1 MTKALDLLVEYL
13 NNSNSSGISI
23 KGRGVSKLHDFLTVA
38 FSEGVRDCDLRL
50 TITAFSIFQLIH
62 LYFAFAEIC
71 TKCIFVKRRRKMV
84 ERE

>member
-38 FSEGVRDCDLRL
+38 FSDGVRDCDLRL
-50 TITAFSIFQLIH
+50 TIKIFFTFNNFHYAFI
-62 LYFAFAEIC
+62 EIC
-71 TKCIFVKRRRKMV
+71 TKYTFVKRRRKKV